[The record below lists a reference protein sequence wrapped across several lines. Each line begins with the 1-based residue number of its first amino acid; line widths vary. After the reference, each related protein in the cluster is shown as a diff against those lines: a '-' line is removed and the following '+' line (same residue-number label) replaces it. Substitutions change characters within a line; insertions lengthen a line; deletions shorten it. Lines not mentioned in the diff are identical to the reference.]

1 MEKEF
6 FGNDLDGA
14 LAKAAEQLGIGRENL
29 HYRVLEQRFGNPKT
43 GTKMAIIVDVDQAVA
58 LPAVARPSQQDAS
71 IWLEM
76 EPIEKLRYFLVG
88 LFQKLSVEATVQLI
102 EKPDTYIA
110 AIDLKDS
117 ELDTKKG
124 DAREF
129 RGALQHLVNRVL
141 SNSASAQKKVVV
153 DIGGVLENR
162 EKVLTE
168 WSSQLA
174 TLVESRKKKLF
185 IYLMDSQDRR
195 LLHNALKDQASI
207 QTESQGETT
216 YRVFCIEPVHE

>member
-6 FGNDLDGA
+6 FGNDLEEA
-14 LAKAAEQLGIGRENL
+14 LTKAQKQLGIARENL
-29 HYRVLEQRFGNPKT
+29 RYRAMELRL
-43 GTKMAIIVDVDQAVA
+43 GTSGKNSKMAIIVEVDEAVA
-58 LPAVARPSQQDAS
+58 VQARPRQEDAS

-76 EPIEKLRYFLVG
+76 DPLEKLRYFLVG
-88 LFQKLSVEATVQLI
+88 LFERLHIEAKVQLV
-102 EKPDTYIA
+102 EKPDMYVA
-110 AIDLKDS
+110 AIDLQGCD
-117 ELDTKKG
+117 LDTKKG

-129 RGALQHLVNRVL
+129 RGALQHLVNRVF
-141 SNSASAQKKVVV
+141 SSTMAGAKKVVV

-168 WSSQLA
+168 WSAELA
-174 TLVESRKKKLF
+174 ALIEGRRKKLF

-195 LLHNALKDQASI
+195 LLHNALKDHATI
-207 QTESQGETT
+207 QTEGLGDPT